1 MESLLDAPPVIP
13 QVVWIVGVV
22 ILLFLLLGYTI
33 GARFI
38 GFGPHVV
45 KRTTSVEY
53 EAGSDVPVKTT
64 ESEEKQTGR
73 TIWDWMTVVT
83 ISAVLAFVA
92 ISYTGRQ
99 AQQQQYIQEQQA
111 KNAALLAY
119 LDAMSA
125 LMFDRNLLTSN
136 ANDAVRDV
144 ARARTLVGLLSVGPE
159 NARYVIRFLYESGSI
174 KPKIPEDRIIDL
186 TEANLTDADLQIMPL
201 KGIDLRG
208 ANLSDGLDENKR
220 GAILKQADLQGAYL
234 QDADLKRADLRDAD
248 LEGADLKH
256 ADLRDADLEGA
267 NLQDANLRDADL
279 EGATMPN
286 GQKYEDWLKSKGSG
300 GDGENSGSS

>member
-22 ILLFLLLGYTI
+22 ILLFLLLGYTK

-45 KRTTSVEY
+45 RRTTTFEY
-53 EAGSDVPVKTT
+53 EAADAVPVKRT

-92 ISYTGRQ
+92 ISYTGHQ

-159 NARYVIRFLYESGSI
+159 NVRYVIRFLYESGAI

-201 KGIDLRG
+201 NGIDLGG

-220 GAILKQADLQGAYL
+220 GAILKQADLQSAYL
-234 QDADLKRADLRDAD
+234 QD
-248 LEGADLKH
+248 ADLKH
-256 ADLRDADLEGA
+256 ADLRDADLQGADLKHADLEGA
-267 NLQDANLRDADL
+267 NLQDADLKHADL

-286 GQKYEDWLKSKGSG
+286 GQKYEDWLKSGDHADDGKHSG
-300 GDGENSGSS
+300 PS

>member
-136 ANDAVRDV
+136 ARSEE
-144 ARARTLVGLLSVGPE
+144 R
-159 NARYVIRFLYESGSI
+159 
-174 KPKIPEDRIIDL
+174 
-186 TEANLTDADLQIMPL
+186 
-201 KGIDLRG
+201 
-208 ANLSDGLDENKR
+208 
-220 GAILKQADLQGAYL
+220 
-234 QDADLKRADLRDAD
+234 
-248 LEGADLKH
+248 
-256 ADLRDADLEGA
+256 
-267 NLQDANLRDADL
+267 
-279 EGATMPN
+279 
-286 GQKYEDWLKSKGSG
+286 
-300 GDGENSGSS
+300 